1 MNAIKE
7 IHPNFDNVTSVTDS
21 TEFIQTFCIKALK
34 LLDEFNKAYAKAINS
49 GEISKLDSATHKID
63 STMRWL
69 DLDDFVAFSRSY
81 KDSTLDDR
89 HKNEELLDE
98 VLQYSQMIENAI
110 RNKLNEL

>member
-7 IHPNFDNVTSVTDS
+7 IRPNFDNVTSVTDS
-21 TEFIQTFCIKALK
+21 AEFIKTFCIKALK
-34 LLDEFNKAYAKAINS
+34 LLDEFNKDYAEAMN
-49 GEISKLDSATHKID
+49 GREISKLDSATHKID

-89 HKNEELLDE
+89 DKNEELLDE

-110 RNKLNEL
+110 CNKINEL